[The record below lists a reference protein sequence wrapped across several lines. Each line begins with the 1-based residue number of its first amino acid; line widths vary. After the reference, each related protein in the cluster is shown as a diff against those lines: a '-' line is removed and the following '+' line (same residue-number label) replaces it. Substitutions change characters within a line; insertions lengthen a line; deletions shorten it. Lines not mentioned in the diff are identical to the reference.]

1 MSKYGCCPRYW
12 RGCFSC
18 PEFMRTEIFFCRKA
32 NRVRYGVEVVPL
44 EEVRKVRA
52 EMRCTKRTG
61 VCWWRNVQN
70 EAGGRACT
78 EKER

>member
-1 MSKYGCCPRYW
+1 MSIYENCPNYW

-32 NRVRYGVEVVPL
+32 NMVRYGVEVVPL

-52 EMRCTKRTG
+52 EMRRTERTG
-61 VCWWRNVQN
+61 VCWWRNVQ
-70 EAGGRACT
+70 
-78 EKER
+78 K